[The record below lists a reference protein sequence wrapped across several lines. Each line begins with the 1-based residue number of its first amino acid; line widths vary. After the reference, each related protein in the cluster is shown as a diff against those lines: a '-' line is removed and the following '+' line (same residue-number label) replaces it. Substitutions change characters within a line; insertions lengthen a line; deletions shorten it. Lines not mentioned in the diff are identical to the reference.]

1 MEVTMI
7 GTANPCP
14 QLERAGNSIAVEAG
28 DDTLLVDC
36 GPNATYRLLE
46 NNFNIVDITDY
57 FFTHHH
63 MDHNVDFFHLALVSW
78 YLGRKE
84 LTVYGP
90 NGTHNLIEGFET
102 AYKRHIEDVS
112 EWRHEPP
119 KGLTDIEIIDVDD
132 DFEESG
138 QGWNVSALPT
148 DHAYK
153 MDVYAYRFDEPATGD
168 SFVYSADTTPL
179 DTMVEFASGADVLVH
194 DCNIT
199 GETEEP
205 LDEDEAHD
213 RYFKPP
219 YIDYLEWVFG
229 NETQDE
235 LTEQLHTS
243 ASEAGRIAE
252 EAGVGKLVLT
262 HFNPLRNPEDI
273 NREAKKTFSGK
284 VVVAEDGNTVLS

>member
-1 MEVTMI
+1 MI

-46 NNFNIVDITDY
+46 NDFDIVDMTDY

-78 YLGRKE
+78 YLGREE

-90 NGTHNLIEGFET
+90 DGTHDLVEGFQT
-102 AYKRHIEDVS
+102 AYERHINDVS
-112 EWRHEPP
+112 KWRHEPP
-119 KGLTDIEIIDVDD
+119 TGLTDIEIVDVDEG
-132 DFEESG
+132 FNESG
-138 QGWNVSALPT
+138 DGWEVSVLPT
-148 DHAYK
+148 DHAYE

-179 DTMVEFASGADVLVH
+179 DSMVDFASGADVLVH

-199 GETEEP
+199 GETEQP
-205 LDEDEAHD
+205 LTKDESHD

-219 YIDYLEWVFG
+219 YVEYLDWVLG
-229 NETQDE
+229 NDTQDE
-235 LTEQLHTS
+235 LTDQLHTS
-243 ASEAGRIAE
+243 ASKAGEIAE
-252 EAGVGKLVLT
+252 QAGVEKLVLT

-273 NREAKKTFSGK
+273 HREGHDMFSGE
-284 VVVAEDGNTVLS
+284 VVVASDGATVLS